1 MTAFKICF
9 VYYNIYSEHLKS
21 GKYFYV
27 KIIKTLKLT
36 LKVIKKA
43 KIGHF
48 KQYKQTNLQWKQ
60 TESKFN
66 QKRNINA
73 N

>member
-9 VYYNIYSEHLKS
+9 VYYNIYSEDLKS

-36 LKVIKKA
+36 VKVIK
-43 KIGHF
+43 IG
-48 KQYKQTNLQWKQ
+48 
-60 TESKFN
+60 
-66 QKRNINA
+66 
-73 N
+73 